1 MKIIKK
7 FKNSFSKIINN
18 MKNKFNN
25 FNSNL
30 INLKIYKIPG
40 QIKITK
46 MKDKISNKKGF
57 KICRVI
63 ILTWNNN

>member
-1 MKIIKK
+1 
-7 FKNSFSKIINN
+7 

-46 MKDKISNKKGF
+46 MKDKISNQKGF
-57 KICRVI
+57 KISVI